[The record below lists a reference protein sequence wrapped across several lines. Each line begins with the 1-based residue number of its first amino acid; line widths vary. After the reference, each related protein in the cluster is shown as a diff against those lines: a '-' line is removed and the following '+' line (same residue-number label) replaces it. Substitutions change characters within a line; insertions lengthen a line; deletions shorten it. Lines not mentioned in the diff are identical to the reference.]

1 MIGKVGRWV
10 RVLGT
15 KKVDRDYLANVIIIV
30 IVVVAVYTVR
40 PGDLIRN
47 CEELGWSKME
57 HVERDVD
64 EIVLEREDGGFSI
77 WTVSAR
83 VKD

>member
-1 MIGKVGRWV
+1 
-10 RVLGT
+10 
-15 KKVDRDYLANVIIIV
+15 
-30 IVVVAVYTVR
+30 
-40 PGDLIRN
+40 
-47 CEELGWSKME
+47 ME

>member
-1 MIGKVGRWV
+1 M
-10 RVLGT
+10 
-15 KKVDRDYLANVIIIV
+15 IIIV

-77 WTVSAR
+77 
-83 VKD
+83 